1 MRAPSTRLS
10 MLGGLARF
18 WTRPAVLFVIV
29 ALGLLG
35 SFGLDWVQADAAMG
49 SVARERGA
57 ALFRLIELTR
67 NWSAGHGGVYVP
79 VTPTTPPNPWLE
91 HPRRDLRTDDG
102 RALTMVNPAYMTRQ
116 IAEIAQQAEGI
127 QLHITSL
134 KPIRPANAPDSWE
147 ASALKRFEAGTA
159 EVIEL
164 IPGESPV
171 HRYMA
176 PLRIREP
183 CLQCHAKQGYALGQI
198 RGGISVTMPASQLL
212 EIRTSDRIRS
222 GAVHLL
228 TLAIAA
234 ALLHLLFMRNRSHV
248 AVLEALAADQEQVIH
263 DRTRDLSQANQE
275 LERQLADRE
284 LAAAVFENAGEAI
297 IVTDKA
303 GNFVE
308 VNPAFTTMTGYTAD
322 DVLGRPVSILK
333 SGRHPPEFYAA
344 MWQGVKENNSW
355 QGEVWN
361 RRKDGEI
368 FVVRLSIT
376 RVARI
381 GQAVRYVATLTDI
394 THSKE
399 LEEDLRHRA
408 YHDPLTDL
416 PNRALFTDRLRVAIL
431 QGERHG
437 RGFALCFID
446 LDSFKPIN
454 DTLGHAAGDELLVE
468 TARRL
473 RLGVRAADTVA
484 RLGGDEFAAIL
495 SEVGSRREVEEV
507 AERIVADLARPFI
520 LQAGTADISCSIG
533 IALFPEHG
541 QDSDSLQRSA
551 DKALYAVKDSTRN
564 AYRIASD
571 GASESTPNP

>member
-1 MRAPSTRLS
+1 MIAPAICL
-10 MLGGLARF
+10 
-18 WTRPAVLFVIV
+18 RP
-29 ALGLLG
+29 
-35 SFGLDWVQADAAMG
+35 
-49 SVARERGA
+49 
-57 ALFRLIELTR
+57 TR
-67 NWSAGHGGVYVP
+67 NWRGNWRTANSP
-79 VTPTTPPNPWLE
+79 PRCSRTPARPSS
-91 HPRRDLRTDDG
+91 LRT
-102 RALTMVNPAYMTRQ
+102 
-116 IAEIAQQAEGI
+116 
-127 QLHITSL
+127 
-134 KPIRPANAPDSWE
+134 RPE
-147 ASALKRFEAGTA
+147 T
-159 EVIEL
+159 
-164 IPGESPV
+164 
-171 HRYMA
+171 
-176 PLRIREP
+176 
-183 CLQCHAKQGYALGQI
+183 
-198 RGGISVTMPASQLL
+198 
-212 EIRTSDRIRS
+212 
-222 GAVHLL
+222 
-228 TLAIAA
+228 
-234 ALLHLLFMRNRSHV
+234 
-248 AVLEALAADQEQVIH
+248 
-263 DRTRDLSQANQE
+263 
-275 LERQLADRE
+275 
-284 LAAAVFENAGEAI
+284 
-297 IVTDKA
+297 
-303 GNFVE
+303 FVE

-520 LQAGTADISCSIG
+520 LQAGTA
-533 IALFPEHG
+533 EHFLQHRHRLVSRAWAG
-541 QDSDSLQRSA
+541 QR
-551 DKALYAVKDSTRN
+551 
-564 AYRIASD
+564 
-571 GASESTPNP
+571 

>member
-1 MRAPSTRLS
+1 MNRFLFGIFPYLCLAVFVVGHYWRYTYDKFGWTTRSSQLYEDRLLRIGS
-10 MLGGLARF
+10 PLFHFGMLGVVGGH
-18 WTRPAVLFVIV
+18 V
-29 ALGLLG
+29 LGLLIPQ
-35 SFGLDWVQADAAMG
+35 SWTDKVGL
-49 SVARERGA
+49 SREA
-57 ALFRLIELTR
+57 YHVLAL
-67 NWSAGHGGVYVP
+67 V
-79 VTPTTPPNPWLE
+79 
-91 HPRRDLRTDDG
+91 
-102 RALTMVNPAYMTRQ
+102 
-116 IAEIAQQAEGI
+116 
-127 QLHITSL
+127 
-134 KPIRPANAPDSWE
+134 
-147 ASALKRFEAGTA
+147 
-159 EVIEL
+159 
-164 IPGESPV
+164 
-171 HRYMA
+171 
-176 PLRIREP
+176 
-183 CLQCHAKQGYALGQI
+183 
-198 RGGISVTMPASQLL
+198 GGIPA
-212 EIRTSDRIRS
+212 
-222 GAVHLL
+222 GVMAV
-228 TLAIAA
+228 
-234 ALLHLLFMRNRSHV
+234 V
-248 AVLEALAADQEQVIH
+248 
-263 DRTRDLSQANQE
+263 
-275 LERQLADRE
+275 
-284 LAAAVFENAGEAI
+284 
-297 IVTDKA
+297 VTDKA

-473 RLGVRAADTVA
+473 RLGVRAAIMA
-484 RLGGDEFAAIL
+484 YHIM
-495 SEVGSRREVEEV
+495 
-507 AERIVADLARPFI
+507 
-520 LQAGTADISCSIG
+520 IS
-533 IALFPEHG
+533 L
-541 QDSDSLQRSA
+541 
-551 DKALYAVKDSTRN
+551 
-564 AYRIASD
+564 
-571 GASESTPNP
+571 